1 MRRGISSLSFRGA
14 PLFALL
20 LLQPTACVV
29 LGPTPAMTGVPAP
42 PAERTSIELQ
52 AAAVPGYY
60 LSETV
65 QQQPAA
71 TQLPQLLGVLEP
83 GELVGLPGALV
94 GARYAGESDDGAA
107 LEPLLGYRAF
117 LDEGKRLG
125 LGAVGFFAYT
135 SESKDEASFSAWRG
149 GLEANLDVRLTGFSK
164 YAELHGDLGV
174 NLTVLD
180 AEGRYCL
187 DSERRY
193 GVDCPD
199 GQGAGSLETVSAAL
213 SGIFPSAHVGV
224 SADFARHLRGAF
236 HGLRLGLDLAGG
248 AMPTM
253 VGAEQRGMR
262 LYAAG
267 GLSLT
272 VGVGASMTDK

>member
-1 MRRGISSLSFRGA
+1 MLRGISIHTYRLAS
-14 PLFALL
+14 LFALL
-20 LLQPTACVV
+20 LPGCFV
-29 LGPTPAMTGVPAP
+29 LGPTPVMTGVAAL
-42 PAERTSIELQ
+42 PAERTSVELQ
-52 AAAVPGYY
+52 AAAIPGYY
-60 LSETV
+60 LSEAV
-65 QQQPAA
+65 QQEPAA

-83 GELVGLPGALV
+83 GELMGVPGALL
-94 GARYAGESDDGAA
+94 GARYAGESDAGAA

-117 LDEGKRLG
+117 LDDGKRLG

-135 SESKDEASFSAWRG
+135 SEAKDEASFSAWRG
-149 GLEANLDVRLTGFSK
+149 GLEANLDARLTGVSR
-164 YAELHGDLGV
+164 YAELHSHLGMNV
-174 NLTVLD
+174 TVLD

-187 DSERRY
+187 DSERTY

-199 GQGAGSLETVSAAL
+199 TSVEPVSAAL
-213 SGIFPSAHVGV
+213 SGIFPSGHVGL

-236 HGLRLGLDLAGG
+236 HGLRLSLELAGG
-248 AMPTM
+248 AMPTV

-272 VGVGASMTDK
+272 VGVGASAAEGND

>member
-1 MRRGISSLSFRGA
+1 MLRGISIHPSGLA
-14 PLFALL
+14 LLFALL
-20 LLQPTACVV
+20 LPGCFV
-29 LGPTPAMTGVPAP
+29 LGPTPVMTGVSVP
-42 PAERTSIELQ
+42 PAERTSAELQ
-52 AAAVPGYY
+52 AAAIPGYY

-65 QQQPAA
+65 QQEPAA

-94 GARYAGESDDGAA
+94 GARYAGESDAGAA

-117 LDEGKRLG
+117 LDDGKRFALG
-125 LGAVGFFAYT
+125 GVGFFAYA
-135 SESKDEASFSAWRG
+135 SESKDRASFSAWRG
-149 GLEANLDVRLTGFSK
+149 GLEANLDARLTGVSR
-164 YAELHGDLGV
+164 YAELHGNLGV

-187 DSERRY
+187 DSEERY
-193 GVDCPD
+193 GIDCPTP
-199 GQGAGSLETVSAAL
+199 GAAGSAEPVAAEL

-236 HGLRLGLDLAGG
+236 HGVRLGLDLAGG
-248 AMPTM
+248 TMPTV

-262 LYAAG
+262 FYGAG

-272 VGVGASMTDK
+272 VAVGASTADGK

>member
-1 MRRGISSLSFRGA
+1 MLRGISIQSCRLA

-20 LLQPTACVV
+20 LLQPAACFV
-29 LGPTPAMTGVPAP
+29 LGPTPVMTGVPAR
-42 PAERTSIELQ
+42 PAERTSVELQ
-52 AAAVPGYY
+52 AAAIPGYY

-65 QQQPAA
+65 QPQPAA

-83 GELVGLPGALV
+83 GELLGLPGALL
-94 GARYAGESDDGAA
+94 GARYAGESDAGAA

-117 LDEGKRLG
+117 LDEGKRFG

-149 GLEANLDVRLTGFSK
+149 GVESNLDARLTGFSK
-164 YAELHGDLGV
+164 YAELHANVGV

-187 DSERRY
+187 DSERQY
-193 GVDCPD
+193 GVNCPETD
-199 GQGAGSLETVSAAL
+199 GADLPETVSAAL
-213 SGIFPSAHVGV
+213 SGIFPSGHVGV
-224 SADFARHLRGAF
+224 SADFARHLRGPF

-272 VGVGASMTDK
+272 VGVGASAVE